1 MNSTDNLTDNE
12 VAFAAINLFANTP
25 IGIEPGWQ
33 DIHDWHTGALEAVRA
48 DEVLSHVANNPE
60 CFQMWRDIC
69 EAAEY
74 LEQNP
79 LDEEETVS
87 ATASKLAT
95 ETKPAAWDLV
105 GWLRKGVKTIF
116 GQPLP
121 AIGGAVAATL
131 FAVMVVP
138 KLMTSASI
146 NPGDLV
152 NNSLAQYSA
161 LGAPLPQTAL
171 TATVTRSM
179 ASVLGNMS
187 ENDVEKHQLNH
198 GLKEAFDSVQ
208 NKDDAELVNWL
219 PWRQSLPEQAIDCTL
234 AIDQTHCN
242 EISTDMST
250 LGQWALVNHLA
261 CANAASLPADFQNTQ
276 TDIINAI
283 KKLNSMTNS
292 VFLAPA
298 FADKSGNVCAL
309 ADRLITMAAE

>member
-1 MNSTDNLTDNE
+1 MNSTDDLTDNE
-12 VAFAAINLFANTP
+12 VAFAAINLFANAP

-33 DIHDWHTGALEAVRA
+33 DIHDWHIGALEAVRA
-48 DEVLSHVANNPE
+48 DQVLSHVANNPE

-69 EAAEY
+69 EAAEL

-79 LDEEETVS
+79 LEEESVS

-105 GWLRKGVKTIF
+105 GWLRKSIKAIF

-131 FAVMVVP
+131 FAIMVVP
-138 KLMTSASI
+138 KLMTSASV

-152 NNSLAQYSA
+152 INSLAQYSA

-171 TATVTRSM
+171 TATKTRSM
-179 ASVLGNMS
+179 ASILGNMS
-187 ENDVEKHQLNH
+187 ETDVEKHQFNY

-208 NKDDAELVNWL
+208 NKADAELVNWL
-219 PWRQSLPEQAIDCTL
+219 PWRQSLPELAIDCTL
-234 AIDQTHCN
+234 AIGQSHCN
-242 EISTDMST
+242 EVSTDMST

-261 CANAASLPADFQNTQ
+261 CANEASLPADFQKSQ
-276 TDIINAI
+276 TDIISAL

-298 FADKSGNVCAL
+298 LAESSDNVCAL
-309 ADRLITMAAE
+309 ADRLITMAAQ